1 MSIGHR
7 TTETVPLAEANTQ
20 LSELV
25 ARVNPEHVRVTVT
38 VDGRPAAVLIAPDD
52 LESLEET
59 IAVLS
64 DANAMRQLADSDA
77 ELARGEAVTLEELR
91 EAMRHRRRSA

>member
-1 MSIGHR
+1 MTGHR
-7 TTETVPLAEANTQ
+7 ATETVPLTEAKMH

-25 ARVNPEHVRVTVT
+25 ARVNAEHARVTVT
-38 VDGRPAAVLIAPDD
+38 VDGRRAAVLIAPDD

-64 DANAMRQLADSDA
+64 DTNAMRQLVDSEA
-77 ELARGEAVTLEELR
+77 ELARGEVVTAEELR
-91 EAMRHRRRSA
+91 DAMWHRRPSA